1 MVEESKAGMQSSH
14 VFWAWMKVRLAAKA
28 SRKNEGISFME
39 RVWKS
44 DKTGKTVP
52 SKYT

>member
-1 MVEESKAGMQSSH
+1 MVEESKAGTQSSH
-14 VFWAWMKVRLAAKA
+14 VFWAWTKVRLATKA

-39 RVWKS
+39 MVWKS
-44 DKTGKTVP
+44 NKTGKTTP